1 MKTDA
6 RLISLQ
12 VGAAADVVAEGSA
25 EWWDKAWH
33 TSFYKQ
39 PMSGALWLGYEGLQG
54 DDQTD
59 RRVHG
64 GVDRAVCVYPGE
76 HYAHWLAVLPL
87 ETMPYGAFGEN
98 FTTAGL
104 VESEVCIGDVFT
116 LGGALIQ
123 VSQPRQPCWKLA
135 RRWRIKDLSAQ
146 VEQTGRTGFY
156 FRVLKH
162 GEVAAMDAFHLQ
174 ERPFPEWTISR
185 CNGIMNHGQGGGE
198 AARDLAQCPALSG
211 GWRDSLWLRSKKS

>member
-1 MKTDA
+1 
-6 RLISLQ
+6 
-12 VGAAADVVAEGSA
+12 
-25 EWWDKAWH
+25 
-33 TSFYKQ
+33 
-39 PMSGALWLGYEGLQG
+39 MSPI
-54 DDQTD
+54 
-59 RRVHG
+59 RR
-64 GVDRAVCVYPGE
+64 
-76 HYAHWLAVLPL
+76 WLAVLPL